1 MLNAAQVNWY
11 WIPPKPHHQK
21 QNEEEPLVLD
31 HVFSYDQGKQAW
43 ANVHA
48 FDHGELL
55 TGQLRLLHQP
65 PPQPPPTPPEKHIDL
80 DGVINSV
87 MDEVPF
93 SDLLSIYCLLLSFS
107 LPLFLFLFLGGCIC
121 SPFYLHVSHRQYLLP
136 SRKSCRSRHHRHLH
150 SLQTPTHLQRP
161 LPSHC
166 HRHPRRASL
175 LPFHGM
181 GIATYRGRRKI
192 FENGMMLS

>member
-1 MLNAAQVNWY
+1 MANDQGDVETGQKVLNAAQVNWY

-87 MDEVPF
+87 MDEVMSHFLTFSLSTVSCYPSPF
-93 SDLLSIYCLLLSFS
+93 LSFS
-107 LPLFLFLFLGGCIC
+107 FSFSVDVYAAHFTFTFLIGNIC
-121 SPFYLHVSHRQYLLP
+121 CLRESPVGAATTATSIPCKHQHTFNGPFPATATATLAERP
-136 SRKSCRSRHHRHLH
+136 S
-150 SLQTPTHLQRP
+150 
-161 LPSHC
+161 PS
-166 HRHPRRASL
+166 
-175 LPFHGM
+175 M
-181 GIATYRGRRKI
+181 GW
-192 FENGMMLS
+192 E

>member
-1 MLNAAQVNWY
+1 METGQKVLNAAQVNWY

-80 DGVINSV
+80 DGVIHGV
-87 MDEVPF
+87 MDEVMSHFSVYCRIAQVSSPHLRLAPTHPPF
-93 SDLLSIYCLLLSFS
+93 LPMYLALYLLSLLILLPPSLSLCLSRWMYMQ
-107 LPLFLFLFLGGCIC
+107 PI
-121 SPFYLHVSHRQYLLP
+121 LP
-136 SRKSCRSRHHRHLH
+136 SRFS
-150 SLQTPTHLQRP
+150 
-161 LPSHC
+161 
-166 HRHPRRASL
+166 
-175 LPFHGM
+175 
-181 GIATYRGRRKI
+181 
-192 FENGMMLS
+192 

>member
-1 MLNAAQVNWY
+1 MANDQGEVETGQKVLNAAQVNWY

-80 DGVINSV
+80 DGVIHGV
-87 MDEVPF
+87 MDEVM
-93 SDLLSIYCLLLSFS
+93 SHFS
-107 LPLFLFLFLGGCIC
+107 LSSSAVNSWNRL
-121 SPFYLHVSHRQYLLP
+121 
-136 SRKSCRSRHHRHLH
+136 
-150 SLQTPTHLQRP
+150 T
-161 LPSHC
+161 
-166 HRHPRRASL
+166 
-175 LPFHGM
+175 
-181 GIATYRGRRKI
+181 
-192 FENGMMLS
+192 LSSD